1 MDPKRAL
8 VHYFT
13 GTGNTGYAVQ
23 RVADELARAGYA
35 VTQHRVERKG
45 APLAGAFDLHL
56 FAFPVYGFSAPA
68 LFLQYVQE
76 LPAPPAGTAA
86 AILSING
93 ATMAGGNVMPGCS
106 GGSMETVARALQG
119 KGYDVFL
126 TAAVSYPANWTQMM
140 NPAGAADQQL
150 IFAQAAAGVS
160 AFAAKLLRHQSGR
173 GGPGRMSSL
182 VAGVV
187 AFLFRFYGRRV
198 LGKLYVA
205 DRRCTACGLCVR
217 NCPAGTIQMGGARPV
232 WRGNCQ
238 ACNRCINLCPTQAI
252 QTSVVR
258 LLVHGPVLA
267 LAEVVLAVLV
277 VVYGWPLT
285 SGWSPV
291 ARAAAAVAAIGALL
305 VVVSWLQLTLLE
317 GALGWL
323 ERRPWLRPLFEMSFT
338 RRFRRYLAPGFG
350 SLPDDGHLNE
360 PDGP

>member
-1 MDPKRAL
+1 MDPKIAL
-8 VHYFT
+8 INYFT

-23 RVADELARAGYA
+23 RVADELARAGSA
-35 VTQHRVERKG
+35 VTHHRVERKG
-45 APLAGAFDLHL
+45 APPAGAFDLHL

-68 LFLQYVQE
+68 LFLKYVQE

-140 NPAGAADQQL
+140 NPAGEADQRV
-150 IFAQAAAGVS
+150 IFAQAAARVS
-160 AFAAKLLRHQSGR
+160 AFAAKLIRHEPERLR
-173 GGPGRMSSL
+173 PGW
-182 VAGVV
+182 VAGVLSGVV
-187 AFLFRFYGRRV
+187 AGLFRLYGRRV

-217 NCPAGTIQMGGARPV
+217 SCPAATIRMLGTRPV
-232 WRGNCQ
+232 WGGDCQ

-252 QTSVVR
+252 QTSVAR
-258 LLVHGPVLA
+258 LLAHGPVLA

-285 SGWSPV
+285 PGWPPV
-291 ARAAAAVAAIGALL
+291 ARGVAAAAAIGAML
-305 VVVSWLQLTLLE
+305 VVVSLAQLTLLD
-317 GALGWL
+317 GVLGWL
-323 ERRPWLRPLFEMSFT
+323 ERRPWLRPLFAWSFT

-350 SLPDDGHLNE
+350 FPFRWD
-360 PDGP
+360 